1 MGQASDIKDWR
12 TMRFHNLLQDLIGSK
27 AQIEIL
33 RTLAKYPGKIFSGRE
48 VAKVSG
54 VSKTRT
60 AELLSVLE
68 RNNVVNKQKIG
79 NTYGW
84 SVNQDSVLV
93 SFFMQD
99 IANLDKKVMND
110 LKNEIKK
117 RFNDVGDVSKL
128 IMFGSVAWGGETFD
142 SDIDL
147 LVLLKAGAKRKDA
160 QKRADELNLLAM
172 ARYGNP
178 ISVNIYTEA
187 EYEKDGLNEEL
198 KRRIAEEGVV
208 LIER

>member
-1 MGQASDIKDWR
+1 
-12 TMRFHNLLQDLIGSK
+12 MRFHNLLNDLLGSK

-33 RTLAKYPGKIFSGRE
+33 RTVAKYPGKVFSGRE
-48 VAKVSG
+48 VAVVSG

-60 AELLSVLE
+60 AVLLSDLE
-68 RNNVVNKQKIG
+68 HHNIVAKQKIG

-84 SVNQDSVLV
+84 TVNQDSVLYCL
-93 SFFMQD
+93 FIREIFDM
-99 IANLDKKVMND
+99 DKKVMND

-117 RFNDVGDVSKL
+117 HFDDVEIVSKL
-128 IMFGSVAWGGETFD
+128 ILFGSVAWCGEDFD

-147 LVLLKAGAKRKDA
+147 LVLLKKGGKRKVA
-160 QKRADELNLLAM
+160 QEKADELNLLAM

-178 ISVNIYTEA
+178 VSANIYTED
-187 EYEKDGLNEEL
+187 EYEKNGLSKEL
-198 KRRIAEEGVV
+198 KKRIDEEGIV